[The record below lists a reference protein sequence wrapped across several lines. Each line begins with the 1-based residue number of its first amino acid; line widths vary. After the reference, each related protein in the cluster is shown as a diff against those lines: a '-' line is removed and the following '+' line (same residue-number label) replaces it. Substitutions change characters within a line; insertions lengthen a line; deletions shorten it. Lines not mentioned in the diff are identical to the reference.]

1 VAGEAVAAR
10 DPLGLRGG
18 EEQRNVIAPLGM
30 SRREDLAA
38 YGPTEDPLE
47 GPVAGA
53 PEVGGHPDPVE
64 VHVHGER
71 RGVRVGGE
79 PTLLVHALREG
90 QTPPSQFTRH
100 GDGEI
105 PRPAQLVEV
114 LLEEPVLAV
123 VPGRALV
130 EALEHR
136 LGQDRGCGGWG
147 HDRRLL
153 N

>member
-1 VAGEAVAAR
+1 MAGEAVASR

-18 EEQRNVIAPLGM
+18 EEQRDVVAPLGVA
-30 SRREDLAA
+30 RREDLAA
-38 YGPTEDPLE
+38 HGPTEHPLE
-47 GPVAGA
+47 GAVAGA

-64 VHVHGER
+64 VHVHGQR
-71 RGVRVGGE
+71 GGVRVVGE
-79 PTLLVHALREG
+79 PALLAHALREG
-90 QTPPSQFTRH
+90 QAPPSQVARH

-123 VPGRALV
+123 VAGRALA

-136 LGQDRGCGGWG
+136 LGQDRGRGRWG

-153 N
+153 S